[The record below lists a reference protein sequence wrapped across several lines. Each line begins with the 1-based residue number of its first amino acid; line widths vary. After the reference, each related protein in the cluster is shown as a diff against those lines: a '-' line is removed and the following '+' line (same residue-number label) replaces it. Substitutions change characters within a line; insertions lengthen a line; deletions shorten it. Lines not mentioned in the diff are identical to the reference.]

1 MNLPASAEAIA
12 LMAAQGLR
20 LDPPPTET
28 EIDEILARLAGAF
41 GATTDQVADAR
52 RLLHARFSI
61 RMEMG
66 QTIKVDHIPWVDARR
81 ATIDPFYWN
90 RYRELLLR
98 SGWPPLVAGTLDRSM
113 DEILD
118 LLGDPTTAGSWKR
131 RGLVVGDVQS
141 GKTASYAALICK
153 AADAGYRM
161 VILLAGTL
169 ENVRRQTQERLDA
182 AFVGLDSRDFLAR
195 DQLKHKTHIGV
206 GHIDSRRDGIV
217 FTSRDRDFRAAIA
230 SALSISLNSVKEPVL
245 VVAKKNKG
253 VLSNLATWLRTMNA
267 DREGRIDVPL
277 LLIDD
282 EADNASINT
291 RAKPGETTAI
301 NKAIR
306 DLLALF
312 RRSSYVG
319 FTATPFAN
327 IFIDPT
333 STNEMLGDDL
343 FPSDFIHLLEAP
355 SNYVGMDRVFPPTD
369 PEQPEEVAEA
379 EALAAGIRTIDDAD
393 DWLPMDHPSD
403 AVPGTIPE
411 SLLNALRQFLLT
423 CALRDMRV
431 RDDVDGHENGIHRSM
446 LVNVSRFTAVQNNV
460 AEQIHVELERIRD
473 QIRLYGKLKASEA
486 VARSREIGTLQRVFE
501 SEFAQAGFD
510 WREVLAFLHGAISP
524 IRVQAV
530 NQGTGA
536 ASLDY
541 SVAKEFPGVRVIAVG
556 GNSLSRGL
564 TLEGLCVSYFL
575 RNSKAY
581 DTLLQMSRWFGYRD
595 GYVDL
600 CRIWLAPEA
609 EGWYRHVTN
618 ATNELKRDFTRMR
631 RQRATPAEFGL
642 RVRTHP
648 DTLLITARNKM
659 ATGIN
664 VVGEVRDIS
673 LAGRGIETARLYA
686 DQQRNAENLKI
697 VDRFLSDLTNGRG
710 APAKSANERAAL
722 WHDVPAQAI
731 EKLLREFL
739 VHPLNHDFQGD
750 AIADF
755 LIAATERGDPQLLRW
770 TVAVPTDGKLGPIKP
785 PLSSGLAVDAKRRL
799 VLFRQGPPQ
808 SLLVSGK
815 GARVGGPEDVL
826 YGLSFEAAEAV
837 KAAEKKEHPKNV
849 PEDAFRAA
857 MQNPLLVVY
866 LLRGMEK
873 PANDK
878 EQQAKDKEQQAKG
891 TEKQSKDKEVP
902 YRQGLILPAL
912 GLHFPGIKDP
922 NAPKRYVSYRL
933 NRVAQGELELDG
945 DDLTND
951 DNED

>member
-1 MNLPASAEAIA
+1 
-12 LMAAQGLR
+12 MAAQGLR

-28 EIDEILARLAGAF
+28 EIDDVLSRLAAAF
-41 GATTDQVADAR
+41 AGTPDHVAEAR
-52 RLLHARFSI
+52 KLLHARFSI

-66 QTIKVDHIPWVDARR
+66 QTIKDEHIPWLNARR
-81 ATIDPFYWN
+81 ATITPFYWE

-98 SGWPPLVAGTLDRSM
+98 GGWPPLVAGTLDRSM
-113 DEILD
+113 DELLD
-118 LLGDPTTAGSWKR
+118 LLGDPDATGSWKR

-206 GHIDSRRDGIV
+206 GHINKQRDGIV
-217 FTSRDRDFRAAIA
+217 FTSRDKDFRAAIA

-245 VVAKKNKG
+245 VVAKKNKR

-267 DREGRIDVPL
+267 DRKGRIDLPL

-291 RAKPGETTAI
+291 RLSPNDTTAI

-312 RRSSYVG
+312 TRSSYVG

-327 IFIDPT
+327 IFVDPM
-333 STNEMLGDDL
+333 STDEMLGDDL
-343 FPSDFIHLLEAP
+343 FPRDFIHLLEP
-355 SNYVGMDRVFPPTD
+355 PTNYVGMDALFAPVD
-369 PEQPEEVAEA
+369 PEQFGESDD
-379 EALAAGIRTIDDAD
+379 AASSAGLRTISNSDH
-393 DWLPMDHPSD
+393 WLPVDHKQDITPETL
-403 AVPGTIPE
+403 PG
-411 SLLNALRQFLLT
+411 SLMTAPRYFLLS
-423 CALRDMRV
+423 CALRDLRV
-431 RDDVDGHENGIHRSM
+431 RDGIDGREKGIHRSM
-446 LVNVSRFTAVQNNV
+446 LVNVSRFTAIQNQV
-460 AEQIHVELERIRD
+460 ADQIHVELERIR
-473 QIRLYGKLKASEA
+473 QQVRLYGKLSVPQAR
-486 VARSREIGTLQRVFE
+486 ARSPEIAELQRVFHEELME
-501 SEFAQAGFD
+501 SGID
-510 WREVLAFLHGAISP
+510 WPQVLGILHDSISP
-524 IRVQAV
+524 IRVQPA
-530 NQGTGA
+530 NQSTGA

-541 SVAKEFPGVRVIAVG
+541 TLGDPSSGLRVIAVG

-595 GYVDL
+595 GYRDL
-600 CRIWLAPEA
+600 CRVWLTADA
-609 EGWYRHVTN
+609 EGWYRHVAD
-618 ATNELKRDFTRMR
+618 ATNELKRDFARMR

-659 ATGIN
+659 STGIN
-664 VVGEVRDIS
+664 VVDEVRDIS

-686 DQQRNAENLKI
+686 DRQRNEDNYKI
-697 VDRFLSDLTNGRG
+697 VDRFLSDLVDTCGPPEVSPTQI
-710 APAKSANERAAL
+710 ALL
-722 WHDVPAQAI
+722 WHAVPAPIIGQ
-731 EKLLREFL
+731 LLRDFL

-750 AIADF
+750 AIAEF
-755 LIAATERGDPQLLRW
+755 LADAVSRGDPQLSAW
-770 TVAVPTDGKLGPIKP
+770 TVAIPTNGDKGPVTP
-785 PLSSGLAVDAKRRL
+785 PLSAGIAVDAKKRL
-799 VLFRQGPPQ
+799 VLLREAPPQ

-815 GARVGGPEDVL
+815 KARVGSRTDVQH
-826 YGLSFEAAEAV
+826 GLSQDQIRAV
-837 KAAEKKEHPKNV
+837 TESERNAKPEIKDI
-849 PEDAFRAA
+849 PEDAYRSVMRA
-857 MQNPLLVVY
+857 PLLVVY
-866 LLRGMEK
+866 LIRGVEREFK
-873 PANDK
+873 AAP
-878 EQQAKDKEQQAKG
+878 
-891 TEKQSKDKEVP
+891 EVDFK
-902 YRQGLILPAL
+902 RRLILPAL
-912 GLHFPGIKDP
+912 GLHFPGTKDP

-945 DDLTND
+945 DDMTD
-951 DNED
+951 DDTED

>member
-1 MNLPASAEAIA
+1 MNFDASSENLAR
-12 LMAAQGLR
+12 MAAQGLR

-28 EIDEILARLAGAF
+28 EIDEVLARLADAF
-41 GATTDQVADAR
+41 SAKPDQVLEAR

-66 QTIKVDHIPWVDARR
+66 QTIKVEHVPWVASRR
-81 ATIDPFYWN
+81 ASIDPFYWN

-113 DEILD
+113 DELLD
-118 LLGDPTTAGSWKR
+118 LLGDPSTNGSWKR

-245 VVAKKNKG
+245 VVAKKNKS

-267 DREGRIDVPL
+267 DRQGRIDVSL

-291 RAKPGETTAI
+291 RLDPNETTAI

-333 STNEMLGDDL
+333 STDEMLGDDL
-343 FPSDFIHLLEAP
+343 FPSDFIHLLQAP
-355 SNYVGMDRVFPPTD
+355 TNYVGTDRVFPPMD
-369 PEQPEEVAEA
+369 PEQSEAGEA
-379 EALAAGIRTIDDAD
+379 EAWAAGIRTIEDVD
-393 DWLPMDHPSD
+393 DWLPIDHKSY
-403 AVPGTIPE
+403 AVPGPIPE
-411 SLLNALRQFLLT
+411 SLLDALRQFLMT
-423 CALRDMRV
+423 CALRDLRV
-431 RDDVDGHENGIHRSM
+431 KDRVDGHEKGIHRSM
-446 LVNVSRFTAVQNNV
+446 LVNVSRFTAIQNQV
-460 AEQIHVELERIRD
+460 ADQIHVELDRIRD
-473 QIRLYGKLKASEA
+473 QVRLYGKLKASEA
-486 VARSREIGTLQRVFE
+486 AMRSPEIATLQGVFE
-501 SEFAQAGFD
+501 KEFAGEGFE
-510 WREVLAFLHGAISP
+510 WIEVLAILHDAISP
-524 IRVQAV
+524 IRVQPV

-541 SVAKEFPGVRVIAVG
+541 SIAREAPGVRVIAVG

-575 RNSKAY
+575 RNSRAY

-595 GYVDL
+595 GYSDL
-600 CRIWLAPEA
+600 CRIWLTAEA
-609 EGWYRHVTN
+609 EGWYRHVTD
-618 ATNELKRDFTRMR
+618 ATNELKRDFARMR

-673 LAGRGIETARLYA
+673 LAGRGVETARLYA
-686 DQQRNAENLKI
+686 DLQRNEENFKI
-697 VDRFLSDLTNGRG
+697 VDRFLSDLIDGHG
-710 APAKSANERAAL
+710 APGQSPNGNANVWRN
-722 WHDVPAQAI
+722 VPAETIA
-731 EKLLREFL
+731 KLMREFL

-755 LIAATERGDPQLLRW
+755 LAAAVQRDDAQLSHW
-770 TVAVPTDGKLGPIKP
+770 TVALPTSGTEAAIAP
-785 PLSSGLAVDAKRRL
+785 PLSSGLAVQAKKRL
-799 VLFRQGPPQ
+799 VLLRQTPPQ

-815 GARVGGPEDVL
+815 KARVGGQEDVL
-826 YGLSFEAAEAV
+826 HGLSLQQVEAV
-837 KAAEKKEHPKNV
+837 KVEESKANPDKSI

-857 MQNPLLVVY
+857 MQTPLLV
-866 LLRGMEK
+866 
-873 PANDK
+873 
-878 EQQAKDKEQQAKG
+878 
-891 TEKQSKDKEVP
+891 
-902 YRQGLILPAL
+902 I
-912 GLHFPGIKDP
+912 
-922 NAPKRYVSYRL
+922 
-933 NRVAQGELELDG
+933 
-945 DDLTND
+945 
-951 DNED
+951 

>member
-1 MNLPASAEAIA
+1 MNFFDATPENIA
-12 LMAAQGLR
+12 RMAAQGLR
-20 LDPPPTET
+20 LEPPPTEA
-28 EIDEILARLAGAF
+28 EIEDILARLAGAF
-41 GATTDQVADAR
+41 GAKPDQVLEAR

-66 QTIKVDHIPWVDARR
+66 QTIKVDEHAPWLDARR
-81 ATIDPFYWN
+81 ASIDPFYWN

-113 DEILD
+113 DELLD
-118 LLGDPTTAGSWKR
+118 LLGDPTVDGSWKR

-141 GKTASYAALICK
+141 GKTATYAALICK
-153 AADAGYRM
+153 ASDAGYRM

-217 FTSRDRDFRAAIA
+217 FTSRDRDFRATIA

-245 VVAKKNKG
+245 VVAKKNKS

-267 DREGRIDVPL
+267 DREGRIDVPM

-291 RAKPGETTAI
+291 RSNPNETTAI

-312 RRSSYVG
+312 RRSTYVG

-327 IFIDPT
+327 IFIDPG

-343 FPSDFIHLLEAP
+343 FPRDFIHLLEPP
-355 SNYVGMDRVFPPTD
+355 SNYVGMDRLFPAMD
-369 PEQPEEVAEA
+369 PEQPDAGEA
-379 EALAAGIRTIDDAD
+379 EASAAGIHTIEDSD
-393 DWLPMDHPSD
+393 DWLPVDHKSD

-411 SLLNALRQFLLT
+411 SLLTALRQFLLT
-423 CALRDMRV
+423 CAIRDLRIKRRIDS
-431 RDDVDGHENGIHRSM
+431 HEQGIHRSM
-446 LVNVSRFTAVQNNV
+446 LVNVSRFTAIQNRV
-460 AEQIHVELERIRD
+460 ADQIHVELDRIRD
-473 QIRLYGKLKASEA
+473 QVRLYGRLKPHEA
-486 VARSREIGTLQRVFE
+486 TVRSPEVAVLQRVFE
-501 SEFAQAGFD
+501 DEFKQVGLEWAD
-510 WREVLAFLHGAISP
+510 VLSFLHDAISP
-524 IRVQAV
+524 IRVQPV

-541 SVAKEFPGVRVIAVG
+541 SAIKEEPGVRVIAVG

-564 TLEGLCVSYFL
+564 TLEGLSVSYFL

-581 DTLLQMSRWFGYRD
+581 DTLLQMGRWFGYRD
-595 GYVDL
+595 GYSDL
-600 CRIWLAPEA
+600 CRIWLTAEA
-609 EGWYRHVTN
+609 EGWYRHVTD
-618 ATNELKRDFTRMR
+618 ATNELKRDFGRMR
-631 RQRATPAEFGL
+631 RQKATPAEFGL

-659 ATGIN
+659 ASGIN

-673 LAGRGIETARLYA
+673 LAGRGVETSRLYA
-686 DQQRNAENLKI
+686 DQQRNEENLRI
-697 VDRFLSDLTNGRG
+697 VDRFLSDLMDSRG
-710 APAKSANERAAL
+710 APGESSNGNAAV
-722 WHDVPAQAI
+722 WRDVPADVIA
-731 EKLLREFL
+731 KLLREFL

-755 LIAATERGDPQLLRW
+755 LIAAAQRGDPQLSNW
-770 TVAVPTDGKLGPIKP
+770 TVAAPTNGTEGPITP
-785 PLSSGLAVDAKRRL
+785 PLRSGLDVQAKRRQ
-799 VLFRQGPPQ
+799 VLLRQTPPQ

-815 GARVGGPEDVL
+815 KARVGGREDVL
-826 YGLSFEAAEAV
+826 HGLSFEQAEAV
-837 KAAEKKEHPKNV
+837 RTGERMANPDIKNI

-857 MQNPLLVVY
+857 MQAPLLLIY
-866 LLRGMEK
+866 LLRGIE
-873 PANDK
+873 
-878 EQQAKDKEQQAKG
+878 
-891 TEKQSKDKEVP
+891 
-902 YRQGLILPAL
+902 RQPTGNALYKRGLVLPAL
-912 GLHFPGIKDP
+912 GLHFPGIRDP

-933 NRVAQGELELDG
+933 NRVAQAELELDG
-945 DDLTND
+945 DDLSDD

>member
-1 MNLPASAEAIA
+1 
-12 LMAAQGLR
+12 MAAQGLR

-41 GATTDQVADAR
+41 SAKPDQVLEAR

-66 QTIKVDHIPWVDARR
+66 QTIKVDEHAPWVDARR
-81 ATIDPFYWN
+81 ASIDPFYWN

-98 SGWPPLVAGTLDRSM
+98 GGWPPLVAGTLDRSM
-113 DEILD
+113 DELLD
-118 LLGDPTTAGSWKR
+118 LLGDPTIDGSWKR

-267 DREGRIDVPL
+267 DREGRIDVPM

-291 RAKPGETTAI
+291 RLSPNETTAI

-327 IFIDPT
+327 IFIDPS
-333 STNEMLGDDL
+333 STDEMLGDDL
-343 FPSDFIHLLEAP
+343 FPRDFIHLLEAP
-355 SNYVGMDRVFPPTD
+355 TNYVGMDRVFPPMD
-369 PEQPEEVAEA
+369 PDQPETGEA
-379 EALAAGIRTIDDAD
+379 EAWAAGLRTIEDSD
-393 DWLPMDHPSD
+393 DWLPVDHKSGATLGPISQ
-403 AVPGTIPE
+403 
-411 SLLNALRQFLLT
+411 SLLDALRQFLLT
-423 CALRDMRV
+423 CALRDLRIKN
-431 RDDVDGHENGIHRSM
+431 RVDGHENGIHRSM
-446 LVNVSRFTAVQNNV
+446 LVNVSRFTATQNRV
-460 AEQIHVELERIRD
+460 ADQIHVELERIRD
-473 QIRLYGKLKASEA
+473 QVRLYGRLKPIEA
-486 VARSREIGTLQRVFE
+486 AVRSPEIAALQRLFE
-501 SEFAQAGFD
+501 DEFAEAGFG
-510 WREVLAFLHGAISP
+510 WAEVLAYLHDAISP
-524 IRVQAV
+524 IRVQPV

-541 SVAKEFPGVRVIAVG
+541 GAVKDAPGVRVIAVG

-595 GYVDL
+595 GYSDL
-600 CRIWLAPEA
+600 CRIWLTAEA
-609 EGWYRHVTN
+609 EGWYRHVTD

-686 DQQRNAENLKI
+686 DQQRNEENLRI
-697 VDRFLSDLTNGRG
+697 VDRFLSDLVDGLG
-710 APAKSANERAAL
+710 APAQSPNGNAKLLGDAPA
-722 WHDVPAQAI
+722 DVIA
-731 EKLLREFL
+731 KLLREFL
-739 VHPLNHDFQGD
+739 VHPQNHDFQGD
-750 AIADF
+750 AISDF
-755 LIAATERGDPQLLRW
+755 LLAATQRGDPQLSHWR
-770 TVAVPTDGKLGPIKP
+770 VALPTNGTEGPITP
-785 PLSSGLAVDAKRRL
+785 PLSSGLAVEAKRRL
-799 VLFRQGPPQ
+799 VLLRQTPPQ

-815 GARVGGPEDVL
+815 KARVGGREDVL
-826 YGLSFEAAEAV
+826 HGLSFEQAEAV
-837 KAAEKKEHPKNV
+837 KAQEKKANPEKNI

-857 MQNPLLVVY
+857 MQAPLLVIY
-866 LLRGMEK
+866 LLRGFER
-873 PANDK
+873 
-878 EQQAKDKEQQAKG
+878 QQGGGEA
-891 TEKQSKDKEVP
+891 P
-902 YRQGLILPAL
+902 YRRGVVLPAL

-945 DDLTND
+945 DDLSSED
-951 DNED
+951 DED

>member
-1 MNLPASAEAIA
+1 MNFDASAENMAR
-12 LMAAQGLR
+12 MAAQGLR
-20 LDPPPTET
+20 LDPPPTEM

-41 GATTDQVADAR
+41 GAKPDQVLEAR

-66 QTIKVDHIPWVDARR
+66 QTIKVEHVPWVGSRR
-81 ATIDPFYWN
+81 ASIDPFYWN

-113 DEILD
+113 DELLD
-118 LLGDPTTAGSWKR
+118 LLGDPTADGSWKR

-291 RAKPGETTAI
+291 RLSPNETTAI

-333 STNEMLGDDL
+333 STDEMLGDDL

-355 SNYVGMDRVFPPTD
+355 TNYVGMDGVFPPMD
-369 PEQPEEVAEA
+369 PEQPEAGEA
-379 EALAAGIRTIDDAD
+379 EAWAAGIRTIEDAD
-393 DWLPMDHPSD
+393 DWLPVDHKSD
-403 AVPGTIPE
+403 AVPGPIPD
-411 SLLNALRQFLLT
+411 SLLNGLRHFLLT
-423 CALRDMRV
+423 CALRDLRV
-431 RDDVDGHENGIHRSM
+431 KNRLDGHEKGIHRSM
-446 LVNVSRFTAVQNNV
+446 LVNVSRFTAIQNQV
-460 AEQIHVELERIRD
+460 ADQIHVELDRIRD
-473 QIRLYGKLKASEA
+473 QVRLYGRLKASESA
-486 VARSREIGTLQRVFE
+486 VRSPEIATLQRVFE
-501 SEFAQAGFD
+501 EEFAQAGFE
-510 WREVLAFLHGAISP
+510 WTEVLAFVHEAISP
-524 IRVQAV
+524 IRVQPV

-541 SVAKEFPGVRVIAVG
+541 SVAKESPGVRVIAVG

-595 GYVDL
+595 GYSDL
-600 CRIWLAPEA
+600 CRIWLTADA
-609 EGWYRHVTN
+609 EGWYRHVAD
-618 ATNELKRDFTRMR
+618 ATNELKRDFSRMR

-686 DQQRNAENLKI
+686 DQPRNEENLKV
-697 VDRFLSDLTNGRG
+697 VDRFLSDLTDVSG
-710 APAKSANERAAL
+710 APGESPNGNAAL
-722 WHDVPAQAI
+722 WRDIPADAI
-731 EKLLREFL
+731 AKLLREFL

-755 LIAATERGDPQLLRW
+755 LVAAAQRGDPPLSLW
-770 TVAVPTDGKLGPIKP
+770 TVALPTNGTEGPIAP
-785 PLSSGLAVDAKRRL
+785 PLSSGLAVEAKRRL
-799 VLFRQGPPQ
+799 VLLRQTPPQ

-815 GARVGGPEDVL
+815 KARVGGREDVL
-826 YGLSFEAAEAV
+826 HGLSFEQAEIV
-837 KAAEKKEHPKNV
+837 KAAERKANPDIKNI

-857 MQNPLLVVY
+857 MQTPLLVVY
-866 LLRGMEK
+866 LLRGIERQ
-873 PANDK
+873 PAGG
-878 EQQAKDKEQQAKG
+878 EM
-891 TEKQSKDKEVP
+891 P
-902 YRQGLILPAL
+902 YKRGLVLPAL
-912 GLHFPGIKDP
+912 GLHFPGIRDP

-945 DDLTND
+945 DDLGDD

>member
-1 MNLPASAEAIA
+1 MNLQASPEAIA
-12 LMAAQGLR
+12 RMAAQGLR

-28 EIDEILARLAGAF
+28 EIDDILARLAGAF
-41 GATTDQVADAR
+41 GATADQVAETR
-52 RLLHARFSI
+52 KLLHARFSI

-66 QTIKVDHIPWVDARR
+66 QTIKVDHVPWLDARR
-81 ATIDPFYWN
+81 ASIDPFYWN
-90 RYRELLLR
+90 RYREMLLR
-98 SGWPPLVAGTLDRSM
+98 SGWPPLVTGTLDRSM
-113 DEILD
+113 DELLD
-118 LLGDPTTAGSWKR
+118 LLGDPTTGGSWKR

-169 ENVRRQTQERLDA
+169 ENVRRQAQERLDA

-206 GHIDSRRDGIV
+206 GHIDSQRDGIV
-217 FTSRDRDFRAAIA
+217 FTSRDRDFRANIA

-253 VLSNLATWLRTMNA
+253 VLSNLATWLRTLNA
-267 DREGRIDVPL
+267 DREGHIDVPL

-291 RAKPGETTAI
+291 RSNPGETTAI
-301 NKAIR
+301 NTAIR

-333 STNEMLGDDL
+333 STHDMLGDDL
-343 FPSDFIHLLEAP
+343 FPSDFIHLLESP
-355 SNYVGMDRVFPPTD
+355 SNYVGMDRVFPAAD
-369 PEQPEEVAEA
+369 PEHPDAGEA
-379 EALAAGIRTIDDAD
+379 EAVAAGLRTIEDSD
-393 DWLPMDHPSD
+393 DWLPMDHRSD
-403 AVPGTIPE
+403 AAPGTIPQ
-411 SLLNALRQFLLT
+411 SLLSAVRQFLLT
-423 CALRDMRV
+423 CAIRDLRV
-431 RDDVDGHENGIHRSM
+431 RDQVDGHEKGIHRSM
-446 LVNVSRFTAVQNNV
+446 LVNVSRFTAVQNQV
-460 AEQIHVELERIRD
+460 ADQIHVELDRIRD
-473 QIRLYGKLKASEA
+473 QVRLYGKLKPRDAA
-486 VARSREIGTLQRVFE
+486 ARSPEIAALQRVFE
-501 SEFAQAGFD
+501 SEFARVGFD
-510 WREVLAFLHGAISP
+510 WTEVLAFLHGAISP

-541 SVAKEFPGVRVIAVG
+541 SVAREPPGIRVIAVG

-600 CRIWLAPEA
+600 CRIWLVAEA
-609 EGWYRHVTN
+609 EGWYRHVTD
-618 ATNELKRDFTRMR
+618 ATNELKRDFARMR
-631 RQRATPAEFGL
+631 RQKATPAEFGL

-659 ATGIN
+659 ATGID

-686 DQQRNAENLKI
+686 DQLRNADNLRI
-697 VDRFLSDLTNGRG
+697 IDRFVSDLTNACGNPSR
-710 APAKSANERAAL
+710 SANDRAAL
-722 WHDVPAQAI
+722 WRDVPAEAI
-731 EKLLREFL
+731 ERLLRDFL

-755 LIAATERGDPQLLRW
+755 LVAAKERGDAQFLHW
-770 TVAVPTDGKLGPIKP
+770 TVAVPTDGKLDPIKP
-785 PLSSGLAVDAKRRL
+785 PLSSGLVVKAKRRV
-799 VLFRQGPPQ
+799 VLARQGPPP

-826 YGLSFEAAEAV
+826 YGLLPEQADAV
-837 KAAEKKEHPKNV
+837 KAAERKEKPDVKNP
-849 PEDAFRAA
+849 PEDAYRAV

-866 LLRGMEK
+866 LLGGIEK
-873 PANDK
+873 HGNDPETSYK
-878 EQQAKDKEQQAKG
+878 
-891 TEKQSKDKEVP
+891 
-902 YRQGLILPAL
+902 QGLVLPAL
-912 GLHFPGIKDP
+912 GLHFPGTKDP

-945 DDLTND
+945 DDLSSD
-951 DNED
+951 DDED

>member
-1 MNLPASAEAIA
+1 MNFDASAENLAR
-12 LMAAQGLR
+12 MAAQGLR
-20 LDPPPTET
+20 LDPPPTEI
-28 EIDEILARLAGAF
+28 EIDEILASLAGAF
-41 GATTDQVADAR
+41 GSRPNQVLEAR
-52 RLLHARFSI
+52 KLLHARFTI

-66 QTIKVDHIPWVDARR
+66 QTIKVDEHAPWVDARR
-81 ATIDPFYWN
+81 ASIEPFYWN

-113 DEILD
+113 DELLD
-118 LLGDPTTAGSWKR
+118 LLGDPSIDGSWKR

-206 GHIDSRRDGIV
+206 GHIDGRRDGIV
-217 FTSRDRDFRAAIA
+217 FTSRDRDFRATIA

-245 VVAKKNKG
+245 VVAKKNKR

-267 DREGRIDVPL
+267 DREGRIEVPM

-291 RAKPGETTAI
+291 QLNPTEATAI

-306 DLLALF
+306 DLLSLF
-312 RRSSYVG
+312 RRSSYVW

-327 IFIDPT
+327 IFIDPS
-333 STNEMLGDDL
+333 STDEMLGDDL
-343 FPSDFIHLLEAP
+343 FPRDFIHLLEAP
-355 SNYVGMDRVFPPTD
+355 TNYVGMDRVFPQTD
-369 PEQPEEVAEA
+369 AEQPDAGEA
-379 EALAAGIRTIDDAD
+379 EAWAAGIRTIDDSD
-393 DWLPMDHPSD
+393 DWLPVDHKSGR
-403 AVPGTIPE
+403 VPGPLPE
-411 SLLNALRQFLLT
+411 SLLNALRQFLLA
-423 CALRDMRV
+423 CGLRDPRV
-431 RDDVDGHENGIHRSM
+431 KYRVDGHERGIHRSM
-446 LVNVSRFTAVQNNV
+446 LINVSRFTAIQNLV
-460 AEQIHVELERIRD
+460 AGQVHVELERVRD
-473 QIRLYGKLKASEA
+473 QVRMYGSLNPAEAAS
-486 VARSREIGTLQRVFE
+486 RSPEIASLRQVFDN
-501 SEFAQAGFD
+501 EFGQAGFE
-510 WREVLAFLHGAISP
+510 WAEVLAILHDAISP
-524 IRVQAV
+524 IRVQPV

-541 SVAKEFPGVRVIAVG
+541 SEAKEAPGIRVIAVG

-575 RNSKAY
+575 RNSRAY

-595 GYVDL
+595 GYSDL
-600 CRIWLAPEA
+600 CRIWQTAEA
-609 EGWYRHVTN
+609 EGWYRHVAD
-618 ATNELKRDFTRMR
+618 ATNELKREFTRMR

-664 VVGEVRDIS
+664 IVGEVRDIS

-686 DQQRNAENLKI
+686 DQQRNEENLKI
-697 VDRFLSDLTNGRG
+697 VDRFLSDVGDVVG
-710 APAKSANERAAL
+710 VPQQSANGHAHVWR
-722 WHDVPAQAI
+722 DVPADLIA
-731 EKLLREFL
+731 KVVREFL

-750 AIADF
+750 AISDF
-755 LIAATERGDPQLLRW
+755 LVDAVGRGDRQLSHW
-770 TVAVPTDGKLGPIKP
+770 TVALPTYGASGPIQP
-785 PLSSGLAVDAKRRL
+785 PLSSGLAVEAKRRL
-799 VLFRQGPPQ
+799 VLVRQSPPQ

-815 GARVGGPEDVL
+815 KARVGGREDVL
-826 YGLSFEAAEAV
+826 HGLTSEEAEAV
-837 KAAEKKEHPKNV
+837 KAQERKKDQDKNI

-857 MQNPLLVVY
+857 MQAPLLVIY
-866 LLRGMEK
+866 LLRGFERQ
-873 PANDK
+873 PGRS
-878 EQQAKDKEQQAKG
+878 E
-891 TEKQSKDKEVP
+891 TP
-902 YRQGLILPAL
+902 YRKGLLLPAL
-912 GLHFPGIKDP
+912 GLHFPGIRDL
-922 NAPKRYVSYRL
+922 NAPKRYVNYRL

-945 DDLTND
+945 DDLGYD